1 MRRAH
6 WVIERRLGRLIG
18 RVALRTRIAA
28 GGWDPLPEAPH
39 EVVGRISPV
48 PVLIV
53 HGDADAYF
61 PVEHAEKLYAAA
73 AEPKELW
80 IEPGFG
86 HAENAA
92 PDALVRRIADWL
104 AKRVD

>member
-1 MRRAH
+1 
-6 WVIERRLGRLIG
+6 
-18 RVALRTRIAA
+18 
-28 GGWDPLPEAPH
+28 
-39 EVVGRISPV
+39 
-48 PVLIV
+48 LIV
-53 HGDADAYF
+53 HGDADLYF

-92 PDALVRRIADWL
+92 PDELVHRIGTWL
-104 AKRVD
+104 VARARS